1 MALDL
6 HFRMRMPLAHTR
18 RFGPLQYDRLSVLTF
33 PAGLPGF
40 DGQPLFT
47 LVEKPE
53 LAPIV
58 FLQSLN
64 TPDLCFLSAPV
75 SAIDPDYSLSL
86 TSEDLERL
94 ALDPARQPVLNVEVL
109 SLALLCAP
117 ENGPLTANLLAPI
130 VINLH
135 TRVAVQAVRAD
146 SRYSHTYPIRPLSN
160 ETDPAC

>member
-1 MALDL
+1 
-6 HFRMRMPLAHTR
+6 MPLAHTR
-18 RFGPLQYDRLSVLTF
+18 RFGALEYDRLSVLTF

-47 LVEKPE
+47 LVEKPD

-64 TPDLCFLSAPV
+64 TPELCFLSAPV
-75 SAIDPDYSLSL
+75 SAIDPEYSLAL

-94 ALDPARQPVLNVEVL
+94 ALDPARQPVLNVDVL
-109 SLALLCAP
+109 SLALLCTP
-117 ENGPLTANLLAPI
+117 ENGPVTANLLAPI

-146 SRYSHTYPIRPLSN
+146 ARYSHRHPINPFHN
-160 ETDPAC
+160 EPPC